1 MRKGQRTKVGDK
13 MNRILS
19 KRASELKP
27 SATLA
32 ISAKEKE
39 LKSQGVDVIGFGA
52 GEPDFPTPSRIR
64 EAAKRSLD
72 KGETF
77 YTAVGGTLELR
88 KAIVQRFTA
97 DYGLMYKVENIV
109 VSCGAKHSLYN
120 IFQAIVDPGDEI
132 ICLAPYWVSY
142 PEMVALAGGK
152 PVTIETSESRGFEP
166 EIESISERIS
176 PATKA
181 IILNYPSNPT
191 GVMYSR
197 KFLEKLAELVE
208 RKDLLVISDEIYDKL
223 LFDGRRYTP
232 FATIPGMK
240 SHTVTVNGVSKTYAM
255 TGFRI
260 GYLATDSMEIVKATT
275 NIQSQSTSNPS
286 STAQAAAA
294 EALTGPQTEVIEMRS
309 IFERRR
315 DLMVELVNQV
325 PGLSLV
331 TPQGAFYVFVNISY
345 FLGSKG
351 ITGSSDFA
359 AYLLENHYVACVP
372 GGPFGSDEHIRL
384 SFATKEDVIVEGMK
398 RIKTACDELN
408 NA

>member
-1 MRKGQRTKVGDK
+1 MRKGRRIKVGDK

-19 KRASELKP
+19 KRAAELKP

-52 GEPDFPTPSRIR
+52 GEPDFPTPTRIR

-72 KGETF
+72 RGETF
-77 YTAVGGTLELR
+77 YTPVGGTLELR
-88 KAIVQRFTA
+88 KAIVQRFA
-97 DYGLMYKVENIV
+97 EDYGLLYKAENIV

-142 PEMVALAGGK
+142 PEMVALAGGR

-223 LFDGRRYTP
+223 LFDGGRYIP

-240 SHTVTVNGVSKTYAM
+240 SRTVTVNGVSKTYAM
-255 TGFRI
+255 TGLRI

-286 STAQAAAA
+286 NTAQAGAA
-294 EALTGPQTEVIEMRS
+294 EALIGPQTEVIEMRS

-315 DLMVELVNQV
+315 NLMVGLVNQV

-372 GGPFGSDEHIRL
+372 GGPFGSDDHIRL
-384 SFATKEDVIVEGMK
+384 SFATKEDVIIEGMK
-398 RIKTACDELN
+398 RIKTACEELN

>member
-88 KAIVQRFTA
+88 KAILQRFTA

-142 PEMVALAGGK
+142 PEMVALAGGR

-197 KFLEKLAELVE
+197 KFLEELAELVE

-232 FATIPGMK
+232 FATVPGMK

>member
-142 PEMVALAGGK
+142 PEMVALAGGR

>member
-1 MRKGQRTKVGDK
+1 

-142 PEMVALAGGK
+142 PEMVALAGGR

-197 KFLEKLAELVE
+197 KFLEELAELVE

-232 FATIPGMK
+232 FATVPGMK
-240 SHTVTVNGVSKTYAM
+240 AHTITVNGVSKTYAM

-286 STAQAAAA
+286 ST
-294 EALTGPQTEVIEMRS
+294 GS
-309 IFERRR
+309 GRR
-315 DLMVELVNQV
+315 
-325 PGLSLV
+325 
-331 TPQGAFYVFVNISY
+331 
-345 FLGSKG
+345 
-351 ITGSSDFA
+351 
-359 AYLLENHYVACVP
+359 C
-372 GGPFGSDEHIRL
+372 
-384 SFATKEDVIVEGMK
+384 
-398 RIKTACDELN
+398 
-408 NA
+408 